1 MMPAIPVQ
9 LPRQI
14 VNQILSHVQADEE
27 REVCGL
33 IAARD
38 GIPCRCHAI
47 SNIAD
52 RPAVRFVMDPAE
64 QIAALRQMREAGET
78 LFAIYHSHPGSPA
91 RPSRTDLQ
99 EAGYPDVL
107 YLIVSLS
114 TRGVLEMRGYDIRDG
129 QVEETA
135 LEL

>member
-1 MMPAIPVQ
+1 MSVH

-14 VNQILSHVQADEE
+14 VNQILSHVQTDEA

-33 IAARD
+33 IAARN
-38 GIPCRCHAI
+38 GIPCRCHPI
-47 SNIAD
+47 SNIAE

-64 QIAALRQMREAGET
+64 QIDALRQMRNAGEE

-91 RPSRTDLQ
+91 QPSSTDLQ
-99 EAGYPDVL
+99 EAGYPEAL

-114 TRGVLEMRGYDIRDG
+114 TRGVLEMRGYYIGDG
-129 QVEETA
+129 RVEETA